1 LRGEALLARP
11 KALTEGEAFPARP
24 KALPEE

>member
-24 KALPEE
+24 KALPGG